1 MPSTRNWSILR
12 NGNFT
17 KLLILILLTYALGS
31 KALESFTGV
40 LP

>member
-1 MPSTRNWSILR
+1 MSSTRNWSLLK

-17 KLLILILLTYALGS
+17 KLLILILLSYALGTE
-31 KALESFTGV
+31 ALKSIGG